1 MGRQTIDWEEIK
13 TVQIPMLPQNR
24 RQKIVNTIL
33 LAWEKEK
40 KANQEVENVQIMLDD
55 EFGVES
61 EESKYRF
68 TAYKPPK

>member
-1 MGRQTIDWEEIK
+1 
-13 TVQIPMLPQNR
+13 
-24 RQKIVNTIL
+24 
-33 LAWEKEK
+33 
-40 KANQEVENVQIMLDD
+40 MLDD